1 MKFLEYHRS
10 KIHND
15 KREACTRVP
24 HARLDAVPRLVAAPY
39 MTSDNGHYGTHDLA
53 LRNAIRTWR
62 GVRAGHERNNGWC
75 GEADLSSVYR
85 GQVISHP
92 GACQASLS
100 GSTMGLAR
108 QEAGGHLGGAS
119 RHHREPAGLPVK

>member
-39 MTSDNGHYGTHDLA
+39 MTSDNACYVPHGAVAGTPD
-53 LRNAIRTWR
+53 R
-62 GVRAGHERNNGWC
+62 
-75 GEADLSSVYR
+75 LS
-85 GQVISHP
+85 
-92 GACQASLS
+92 
-100 GSTMGLAR
+100 AR
-108 QEAGGHLGGAS
+108 IPQ
-119 RHHREPAGLPVK
+119 